1 MSIAGFAGLV
11 VLVIGVIAV
20 VVTWWLEWLL
30 GDSREITLS
39 KTSEKIIRRT

>member
-20 VVTWWLEWLL
+20 VLTWWLEWLL
-30 GDSREITLS
+30 GDSQEVTLS